1 MSEGDGLLLCFSSVC
16 LCDLVR
22 FGVERR
28 AFRVVRLGVLSQPT
42 AASAF
47 VGGGGAVYRS
57 SPGGSV
63 GRVAAEWLGSQGL
76 LLKGC
81 GFSVVYGS
89 DLSLSGVFNSEK

>member
-1 MSEGDGLLLCFSSVC
+1 M
-16 LCDLVR
+16 
-22 FGVERR
+22 
-28 AFRVVRLGVLSQPT
+28 RLGVLSQPT
-42 AASAF
+42 AASAC

-76 LLKGC
+76 FLKGC

-89 DLSLSGVFNSEK
+89 DSHSLAFSTIKK